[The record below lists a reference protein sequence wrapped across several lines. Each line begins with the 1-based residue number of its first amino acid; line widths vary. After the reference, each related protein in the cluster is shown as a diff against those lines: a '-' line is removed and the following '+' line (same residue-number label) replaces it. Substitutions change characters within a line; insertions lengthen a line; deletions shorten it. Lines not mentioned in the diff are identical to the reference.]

1 VFKAQPTLGRQKPKE
16 TPKAKVV
23 EELKIDNKVEEALE
37 KARKVFEGPKPSE
50 SKKPE
55 LKKPTNI
62 KKPEPKPET
71 KKLYQSQSSKP
82 KNLNY

>member
-1 VFKAQPTLGRQKPKE
+1 ME
-16 TPKAKVV
+16 V

-71 KKLYQSQSSKP
+71 IKIVSKP
-82 KNLNY
+82 VDQAKEPEL